1 MLSWDGSTTRGRH
14 FAPRK
19 LCRVGDDRAV
29 SLLSIEHVTKRYRRG
44 RLERVAVRDVSLA
57 LERGELVAVWGPRRS
72 GRSTFL
78 RLAAGV
84 EVPEEGAV
92 RFEGRDLARC
102 RDSVLG
108 RRIGYCQL
116 RSFSMDSGLVVEYVA
131 AGLLA
136 QHESPKRARRRA
148 EEVLYRV
155 GAERC
160 SRLECYELDAAEIAR
175 VAIASALLTVPALLV
190 IDEPTNGV
198 DVLERDPLLALL
210 RSVANE
216 GTTVLMTTGDAQG
229 LSGVD
234 RACWLDNGELKE
246 DLEPDQSVVVPLR
259 RAIADGETTESG
271 MRRR

>member
-1 MLSWDGSTTRGRH
+1 M
-14 FAPRK
+14 
-19 LCRVGDDRAV
+19 
-29 SLLSIEHVTKRYRRG
+29 SLLSIDHVTKRYRRG

-57 LERGELVAVWGPRRS
+57 LEPAELIAVWGARRS
-72 GRSTFL
+72 GRSTLL
-78 RLAAGV
+78 RLATGV
-84 EVPEEGAV
+84 EVPDEGIV

-116 RSFSMDSGLVVEYVA
+116 RSFSMDSGFVLAHVA
-131 AGLLA
+131 DGLLA
-136 QHESPKRARRRA
+136 QHESPKMARRRA

-155 GAERC
+155 GAEHC
-160 SRLECYELDAAEIAR
+160 SRLECYELDGAEIAR
-175 VAIASALLTVPALLV
+175 VAIATALVMAPVLLV

-216 GTTVLMTTGDAQG
+216 GTAVLMTAGDAQG

-234 RACWLDNGELKE
+234 RAFWLDDGELKG
-246 DLEPDQSVVVPLR
+246 DLEPAQSVVVPLR
-259 RAIADGETTESG
+259 RPITDEDTTESG
-271 MRRR
+271 MRWR